1 MKITIL
7 LNLIGIF
14 MKIINFLVIGL
25 VFMGLACTDMNGQVE
40 IKTKQ
45 DSLAYAIGLQWGK
58 NLKTDELL
66 LSTDVIKQGIEDSYN
81 STSKLTEAE
90 IQGILTTFQQER
102 QEKMMKA
109 QQEAGAENLKK
120 GELFLA
126 QNKTKEGVKTTP
138 SGLQY
143 KILKVGEGKS
153 PVATDKVQVHYHGTL
168 IDGKVFDSSVDRGE
182 PITFPLNG
190 VIPGWTEGLQLVK
203 EGGKIR
209 LFIPASLAY
218 GAQGSGAIGP
228 NEVLVFDV
236 DLLKVN
242 PAE

>member
-7 LNLIGIF
+7 LNLKGIF

-25 VFMGLACTDMNGQVE
+25 VFMALACTDMNGQVE

-45 DSLAYAIGLQWGK
+45 DSIAYAIGTQWGK
-58 NLKTDELL
+58 SLKMDELML
-66 LSTDVIKQGIEDSYN
+66 NTDAIKQGIEDTFKEDMKMS
-81 STSKLTEAE
+81 EE
-90 IQGILTTFQQER
+90 QIQMILTNLQQELQDKR
-102 QEKMMKA
+102 MKA
-109 QQEAGAENLKK
+109 QQAAGAGNLKK
-120 GELFLA
+120 GETFLA

-143 KILKVGEGKS
+143 LILKEGTGKN
-153 PVATDKVQVHYHGTL
+153 PVATDKVKVHYHGTL
-168 IDGKVFDSSVDRGE
+168 IDGKVFDSSVDRGK
-182 PITFPLNG
+182 PITFGLNQ
-190 VIPGWTEGLQLVK
+190 VIPGWTEGLMLAK

-209 LFIPASLAY
+209 LFIPSNLAY

-228 NEVLVFDV
+228 NEVLIFDV
-236 DLLKVN
+236 DLIKVN

>member
-1 MKITIL
+1 
-7 LNLIGIF
+7 

-25 VFMGLACTDMNGQVE
+25 FFMGLACTDMNGQVE

-58 NLKTDELL
+58 NLKTDDLIL
-66 LSTDVIKQGIEDSYN
+66 NTTVIKQGIEDSFKDAA
-81 STSKLTEAE
+81 KLSDEQ
-90 IQGILTTFQQER
+90 IQAILTGLQQELQDKR
-102 QEKMMKA
+102 MKA
-109 QQEAGAENLKK
+109 QQEAGAGNLKK
-120 GELFLA
+120 GEAFLA

-143 KILKVGEGKS
+143 KVIKAGDGKS
-153 PVATDKVQVHYHGTL
+153 PVATDKVKVHYHGTL
-168 IDGKVFDSSVDRGE
+168 IDGKVFDSSVQRGD

-190 VIPGWTEGLQLVK
+190 VIPGWTEGLQLMK
-203 EGGKIR
+203 EGGKVR
-209 LFIPASLAY
+209 FFIPSGLAY

-228 NEVLVFDV
+228 NEVLIFDV
-236 DLLKVN
+236 DLIQVN

>member
-1 MKITIL
+1 
-7 LNLIGIF
+7 

>member
-7 LNLIGIF
+7 LNLKGIF

-58 NLKTDELL
+58 NLKTDELV
-66 LSTDVIKQGIEDSYN
+66 LSTDVIKQGIEDSYKDA
-81 STSKLTEAE
+81 SKLTEAQ

-109 QQEAGAENLKK
+109 QQEAGAGNLKK

-143 KILKVGEGKS
+143 KVLKAGEGKS
-153 PVATDKVQVHYHGTL
+153 PVSTDKVKVHYHGTL

-203 EGGKIR
+203 ESGKVR
-209 LFIPASLAY
+209 LFIPAGLAY

-228 NEVLVFDV
+228 NEVLIFDV
-236 DLLKVN
+236 DLIKVN
-242 PAE
+242 PTE